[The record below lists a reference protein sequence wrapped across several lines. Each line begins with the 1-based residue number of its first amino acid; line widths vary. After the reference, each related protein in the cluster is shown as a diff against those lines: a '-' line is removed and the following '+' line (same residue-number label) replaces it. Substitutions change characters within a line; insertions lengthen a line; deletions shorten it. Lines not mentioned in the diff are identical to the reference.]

1 MNRINHKVQF
11 NSKQNN
17 MLVRGYKS
25 KQSNMLAIK
34 RGFGYSTFNFEE
46 NEIFLIRKLKSRD
59 LSDLVDSKN
68 HVLMQGCA
76 WEEWKLQELWLTQR
90 VDMTQNPEMNL
101 QEWEEYVVSWEKKY
115 YAQRKI
121 LEGELKPYFVIQDYK
136 KWDWIRLKE
145 AYELFLDVKEGEVAL
160 SNQDQLESRLIAWH
174 FLVNR
179 VNYKIQVNKALLWKI
194 SNYFKIYKVMRFVWI
209 EFKIDMQTFF
219 DTGKV
224 SWKDYESM
232 IRERLKRENLRGL
245 EEEIGLLNYDYEE
258 NYDFNADE
266 ELWDNWLAL
275 AANFWIKEEEEES
288 SEDLE
293 EEMEEKSSEESSEES
308 SGDEQEKEMEFS
320 EDEDEKKLKEEME
333 RLKKEIKEEE
343 MERLNKEMEEEM
355 ERLNKEIKEEE
366 MERLNKEIKEFSEDL
381 EEEMEEEESSGDE
394 QEEEEERLNKE
405 DLEEKIKKSLL
416 DTKGIYEL
424 CSLKEHFQKLNKIE
438 AIVWD
443 MPRVLVEELNSSL
456 TIEEKKD
463 LDERIKEELE
473 LYDEDLIEIV
483 KELGMDVEE
492 WLNEEI
498 MEAKSNWAKEITQGI
513 KEYML
518 EIEEGIQHILEN
530 RDNHLLFKRDVMGI
544 TLSKA
549 ISEIKRDSSMYA
561 KVSEIVVLI
570 KENIEGWFKD

>member
-1 MNRINHKVQF
+1 
-11 NSKQNN
+11 

-160 SNQDQLESRLIAWH
+160 SKQDQLESRLIAWH

-275 AANFWIKEEEEES
+275 AANFWIKES

-293 EEMEEKSSEESSEES
+293 EEKEEES

-320 EDEDEKKLKEEME
+320 EDEEEKKMK
-333 RLKKEIKEEE
+333 
-343 MERLNKEMEEEM
+343 EEM

-366 MERLNKEIKEFSEDL
+366 MERLNEEMEEDLERLNKEDLDFSEEESSEDL
-381 EEEMEEEESSGDE
+381 EEEK
-394 QEEEEERLNKE
+394 EEEEERLNKE

-518 EIEEGIQHILEN
+518 EIEESIQHILEN
-530 RDNHLLFKRDVMGI
+530 RDSHWLFKNDVMGI